1 MLRMTSVRS
10 QRASSISAPHD
21 LRADSEVGRHSLPR
35 TTSVRTRR
43 SGVIFRLAR
52 PLCAVCSTSVHHL
65 RFARPRSVICSTSVR
80 HVRFARPRSV
90 VRSTSV
96 RHLRFARPRS
106 VVRSTSVRHL
116 RFARPRSASLTRTT
130 LVRRS
135 LDLGPPRSTS
145 VRRSDSH
152 DLDIGKNE
160 RTQEVGERLKR
171 SVNSELLKRSMIDP
185 NRSVN
190 NSKRSVNST
199 K

>member
-65 RFARPRSVICSTSVR
+65 RFARSL
-80 HVRFARPRSV
+80 SV

-130 LVRRS
+130 LVCRS

-152 DLDIGKNE
+152 DLDIGKNQ

-185 NRSVN
+185 IGR
-190 NSKRSVNST
+190 
-199 K
+199 